1 MKIIYFTATGN
12 SLYIAK
18 SLSNDIYS
26 IPQLIKNNEY
36 EFTDDKIGIV
46 FPLYS
51 HIVPP
56 YVENFLKRVKF
67 NCDYLFAVATY
78 GIYDG
83 AISNHLLE
91 IAKNYNYKFNYINTI
106 KMVDTWLPGF
116 KMSSQVKNI
125 DKKHI
130 EEKLSIIKTHIDNNV
145 DYQINTSMID
155 NMITKLQTKFKDR
168 KSKKGSLHGNSIGL
182 GIKKYLTVESGCIR
196 CSTCVKVCPVNN
208 IELVD
213 DEIKLKDHC
222 LSCFACT
229 QNCPA
234 NVMRISKE
242 RDESR
247 YRNSNVSLNEI
258 INSNK

>member
-18 SLSNDIYS
+18 SISNDLYS

-36 EFTDDKIGIV
+36 EFTDEKIGIV

-56 YVENFLKRVKF
+56 YIEDYLKKAKF
-67 NCDYLFAVATY
+67 NCKYLFAIITY

-91 IAKNYNYKFNYINTI
+91 ISNKYNHKFNYINTI
-106 KMVDTWLPGF
+106 KMVDSWLPGF
-116 KMSSQVKNI
+116 KMDTQVKNI
-125 DKKHI
+125 SKKNI
-130 EEKLSIIKTHIDNNV
+130 EEKLSIIKTDINNNVNYQIHTSIIDN
-145 DYQINTSMID
+145 T
-155 NMITKLQTKFKDR
+155 ITKLQMKFKDR
-168 KSKKGSLHGNSIGL
+168 NSKNGSLHGNSIGL
-182 GIKKYLTVESGCIR
+182 GIKKYLTIESGCIR

-208 IELVD
+208 IELIND
-213 DEIKLKDHC
+213 KIKLKEHC

-229 QNCPA
+229 QNCPV
-234 NVMRISKE
+234 NVMRLSKE
-242 RDESR
+242 RDKSR
-247 YRNSNVSLNEI
+247 YRNKHVSLNEI
-258 INSNK
+258 IKSNE